1 MKDKLFSV
9 TLVDCDVETF
19 RAGGPGGQ
27 NQNKRDTGVRIRHRA
42 SGAVGEARDQ
52 RSQEQNKRAAFRRMA
67 ASDPFKAWLH
77 LEIARR
83 TGELKAIEREVI
95 EELEVVPRQYFKKL
109 VDSEGIWEV
118 RVQFANDI
126 FRLLGFIDGGSLLI
140 LTNGFAKK
148 TQKTPPQE
156 IALAIRRKNEYLAR
170 RK

>member
-1 MKDKLFSV
+1 MWTINFY
-9 TLVDCDVETF
+9 
-19 RAGGPGGQ
+19 RQPNGQ
-27 NQNKRDTGVRIRHRA
+27 SQIEEFLDSLTGKQAQKVLW
-42 SGAVGEARDQ
+42 V
-52 RSQEQNKRAAFRRMA
+52 
-67 ASDPFKAWLH
+67 L
-77 LEIARR
+77 
-83 TGELKAIEREVI
+83 EVI

>member
-1 MKDKLFSV
+1 MWTINFY
-9 TLVDCDVETF
+9 
-19 RAGGPGGQ
+19 RQPNGQ
-27 NQNKRDTGVRIRHRA
+27 SPIEEFLDSLTGKQAQKVLW
-42 SGAVGEARDQ
+42 V
-52 RSQEQNKRAAFRRMA
+52 
-67 ASDPFKAWLH
+67 L
-77 LEIARR
+77 
-83 TGELKAIEREVI
+83 EVI